1 MRRSAEMVKRL
12 GVVLLALLLV
22 GCSTRNEKTSN
33 PSGDIQVPLS
43 ALRLS
48 PSADC
53 DDLKGYLEAS
63 WVEQFT
69 SAQLYPSIR
78 IGAEPVEG
86 GGSPADASTAPPD
99 DISQTNIQEPGVDE
113 ADRVKADRDGN
124 LYVLTGNFLVIE
136 QGFPPDDLKELGRLD
151 LNAAPQVLYLDE
163 SSHRVV
169 VIAFAQVSVLEAAPS
184 AEPVAFSGTELI
196 FVDVSDPA
204 QPLITGRLYLEGY
217 AIGSRRVGSRVHLVS
232 QFWIEL
238 PPILRDDPA
247 FWDLVAQYSAAI
259 YEGRTEEADALK
271 QEIRNTIHTAITLI
285 DIEELLPH
293 AVSRVDGAD
302 TDLAL
307 LSCTDISR
315 PEVVMQPGLLTVT
328 SLDMDGSDASAVGIM
343 NNAWLMYAT
352 QEHLYVSQTSGGWW
366 WSPEQAEQT
375 AIYKFEI
382 SEAKPV
388 YLATGSIDGWV
399 KDQFSFSEYEGFL
412 RVATTEDRFDG
423 EINQWRSKN
432 HLFVLEDTHEGTL
445 IVTGAVRDV
454 APDERIFAM
463 RFLED
468 RGFMVTFRMVDPLFA
483 FDLSDPAH
491 PVLVGELE
499 IPGFSTYIHSIDHD
513 HLLTVG
519 SDGANLQLQTFDVT
533 DLSTPT
539 LLHQYTVPG
548 TFSYSEAQYDH
559 LAFNYYA
566 PRELLVIP
574 LVTVDE
580 SGGTYFSGMAAYR
593 VSLTDGFTELGRVDH
608 ADLAHQAYC
617 SDIPPEETW
626 RAESCEQGWY
636 LWGAAPR
643 RSVIMTSGEATY
655 LYSISD
661 IGVKATPVDAPGT
674 VLGSVLFPISEIL
687 WWPLGSSVQG

>member
-1 MRRSAEMVKRL
+1 
-12 GVVLLALLLV
+12 
-22 GCSTRNEKTSN
+22 
-33 PSGDIQVPLS
+33 
-43 ALRLS
+43 
-48 PSADC
+48 
-53 DDLKGYLEAS
+53 
-63 WVEQFT
+63 
-69 SAQLYPSIR
+69 
-78 IGAEPVEG
+78 
-86 GGSPADASTAPPD
+86 
-99 DISQTNIQEPGVDE
+99 
-113 ADRVKADRDGN
+113 
-124 LYVLTGNFLVIE
+124 
-136 QGFPPDDLKELGRLD
+136 
-151 LNAAPQVLYLDE
+151 
-163 SSHRVV
+163 
-169 VIAFAQVSVLEAAPS
+169 
-184 AEPVAFSGTELI
+184 
-196 FVDVSDPA
+196 
-204 QPLITGRLYLEGY
+204 
-217 AIGSRRVGSRVHLVS
+217 
-232 QFWIEL
+232 
-238 PPILRDDPA
+238 
-247 FWDLVAQYSAAI
+247 
-259 YEGRTEEADALK
+259 
-271 QEIRNTIHTAITLI
+271 
-285 DIEELLPH
+285 
-293 AVSRVDGAD
+293 
-302 TDLAL
+302 
-307 LSCTDISR
+307 
-315 PEVVMQPGLLTVT
+315 
-328 SLDMDGSDASAVGIM
+328 M

-366 WSPEQAEQT
+366 WSPDQAEQT

-468 RGFMVTFRMVDPLFA
+468 RGFMVTFRVVDPLLA

-566 PRELLVIP
+566 PRKLLVIP

-655 LYSISD
+655 LYSISA

-687 WWPLGSSVQG
+687 